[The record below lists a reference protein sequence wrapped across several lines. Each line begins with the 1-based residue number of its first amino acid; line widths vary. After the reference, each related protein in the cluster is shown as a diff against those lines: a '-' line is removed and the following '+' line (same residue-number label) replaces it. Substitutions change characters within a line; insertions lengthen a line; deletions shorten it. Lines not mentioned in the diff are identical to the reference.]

1 MPSREKG
8 CNRKVYLEAM
18 LLLTCSIGPKLRK
31 QSPKENEEEEE
42 EEEEEN
48 ENDRA

>member
-31 QSPKENEEEEE
+31 QSPKENEEEEHHE
-42 EEEEEN
+42 EQN
-48 ENDRA
+48 QNDRA